1 MSNKHFIPK
10 GTIISGFAGIGKT
23 TAALEYD
30 NVIDLESSKFFF
42 KLPDNLTIEEYEKLK
57 GDNSRQIN
65 PNGLS
70 EYVDAIIQAQKKY
83 DYVLIAMFPDLIKE
97 LNDRQ
102 IDVQIVLPN
111 INDKNYYKDRYQNR
125 GNSDTWIKN
134 MLTSWDSY
142 LDPDSP
148 DFITNGIKLKNPI
161 KEPII
166 LNTLCYDSQKP
177 YNPYTKKMLIDR
189 INELTNSDSETL
201 DNAINN
207 LMNYRKER
215 GLTTWTIDETYIEI
229 SNDDIVGNIKPDN
242 SFTNTLELGQ
252 FKNVIDD
259 DSYIVREFSTLNDN
273 QKRTICEFID
283 KHQSLLEEVKMHL
296 QFAPEIVKQRYI
308 DIINDSIYELFLAI
322 DYNETQLIIP
332 RMDIFNNMDIEKL
345 IGFLNE
351 TIENFTVKQLL
362 SPEEFEDPISKGF
375 WLKIIEENK
384 LKIII

>member
-1 MSNKHFIPK
+1 MEKIYKVKMYSINKH
-10 GTIISGFAGIGKT
+10 
-23 TAALEYD
+23 D
-30 NVIDLESSKFFF
+30 Q
-42 KLPDNLTIEEYEKLK
+42 
-57 GDNSRQIN
+57 R
-65 PNGLS
+65 
-70 EYVDAIIQAQKKY
+70 
-83 DYVLIAMFPDLIKE
+83 M
-97 LNDRQ
+97 
-102 IDVQIVLPN
+102 
-111 INDKNYYKDRYQNR
+111 
-125 GNSDTWIKN
+125 
-134 MLTSWDSY
+134 
-142 LDPDSP
+142 
-148 DFITNGIKLKNPI
+148 DF
-161 KEPII
+161 
-166 LNTLCYDSQKP
+166 
-177 YNPYTKKMLIDR
+177 NPYTKKMLIDR

-207 LMNYRKER
+207 LMNYRKEH

-375 WLKIIEENK
+375 WLKIIEENTK
-384 LKIII
+384 LQSKIIE